1 MAFKMKGYSAYD
13 KVDSA
18 YDKNSP
24 MKNYKNPEKYK
35 VFNMG
40 NEPKGFNKMD
50 SAYDKH
56 GAYKQTDGGKK
67 NIQIETKPNPDSNL
81 MINDAN
87 LQKLATKYKIDNVGI
102 IKNMIANLDDEA
114 GGDDDY
120 SLLDVEDAIK
130 NMIENRG
137 DENVDEGD

>member
-1 MAFKMKGYSAYD
+1 
-13 KVDSA
+13 
-18 YDKNSP
+18 
-24 MKNYKNPEKYK
+24 
-35 VFNMG
+35 MG

-56 GAYKQTDGGKK
+56 GAYRQTEKK
-67 NIQIETKPNPDSNL
+67 DIQIETKPNPDSDL

-130 NMIENRG
+130 NMIADRG
-137 DENVDEGD
+137 DENVDEMD

>member
-18 YDKNSP
+18 YNQNSP

-40 NEPKGFNKMD
+40 NEPKGF
-50 SAYDKH
+50 
-56 GAYKQTDGGKK
+56 KQTDGGKK
-67 NIQIETKPNPDSNL
+67 NIQIETKPNDDSNL

-130 NMIENRG
+130 DMIANRG

>member
-18 YDKNSP
+18 YNQNSP

-40 NEPKGFNKMD
+40 NEPKGF
-50 SAYDKH
+50 
-56 GAYKQTDGGKK
+56 KQTDSEKK
-67 NIQIETKPNPDSNL
+67 DIQIKRKPNPDINL
-81 MINDAN
+81 EINDAN
-87 LQKLATKYKIDNVGI
+87 LEKLATKYEINVNTIKKII
-102 IKNMIANLDDEA
+102 SSLDDEA

-120 SLLDVEDAIK
+120 SLPDVEDAIK
-130 NMIENRG
+130 TFVRTTSNA
-137 DENVDEGD
+137 DEVD